1 LFTRYFDGSR
11 NGSNAKGK
19 QYTAGSRDIV
29 GSQTPMDNLSPT
41 GKTTVSSGK
50 WKRLGDDN
58 SSTSHIILHER
69 TVTVETESMND
80 EEKQIHGV

>member
-1 LFTRYFDGSR
+1 
-11 NGSNAKGK
+11 
-19 QYTAGSRDIV
+19 
-29 GSQTPMDNLSPT
+29 MDNLSPT